1 MSIINQEEIVFRGD
15 WWLLSEQPE
24 SLPGDH
30 APGSLQLLGR
40 LVSVFYEQD
49 LFGGQSKEQ
58 VSLFPFMNHLTHCYA
73 DPDPTCTQ
81 GGMPPAHNHSVLCT
95 DRLH

>member
-1 MSIINQEEIVFRGD
+1 MSIINQEEIVFRSD

-24 SLPGDH
+24 SLPGDY

-49 LFGGQSKEQ
+49 LVLGQSKEQ
-58 VSLFPFMNHLTHCYA
+58 VSLFPFIINHLTHCYA
-73 DPDPTCTQ
+73 APGPTCMQ
-81 GGMPPAHNHSVLCT
+81 GRMPPSAQPLCAV
-95 DRLH
+95 H

>member
-49 LFGGQSKEQ
+49 LFWGQSKEQ
-58 VSLFPFMNHLTHCYA
+58 VSLFPFINHLTHCYA
-73 DPDPTCTQ
+73 DPDTTCTQ
-81 GGMPPAHNHSVLCT
+81 GGMPPSAQPLCAAH
-95 DRLH
+95 